1 MGKTT
6 VNGKEYWA
14 CGIAQKWK
22 WRQRATALAL
32 VLSVATCD
40 TSIEL
45 PVDASFLRVTESLT
59 KAEVRVV
66 KTIAIDRVAEAAAV
80 SERVEGFK
88 ECQGELVGRWRKQAK
103 SDKAK
108 KKDIPMVPIDWPIEV
123 AFRQMTQKWLHDRGL
138 DKMLEGQSVSFPSEE
153 APPSEV
159 GTASPILYYS
169 YKGSLVQPGQHW
181 EDAFHGTWFYTLWSI
196 LEAGFLLES
205 EDEEAGHE
213 FWHPGV
219 YFSSRPKTAWTYAR
233 PQMVFGD
240 GLYHRTMLKL
250 RYDPHRTR
258 KNRNKGG
265 HQVVTESS
273 AVSIEGVFFGIN
285 WPPVKGEERLDNWK
299 SVLEVL
305 PPGKRC
311 RKSSYVEWYQ
321 YLL

>member
-14 CGIAQKWK
+14 CGIAGNWK

-45 PVDASFLRVTESLT
+45 PEDASFLRVKESLT

-80 SERVEGFK
+80 SERVEGLK
-88 ECQGELVGRWRKQAK
+88 KCQGELVGRWRKQAK

-123 AFRQMTQKWLHDRGL
+123 AFRQMAQKWLHDRGL
-138 DKMLEGQSVSFPSEE
+138 DKMLEGQSVSYPSEE
-153 APPSEV
+153 ATPSEV

-169 YKGSLVQPGQHW
+169 YKGSLVQAGQHW
-181 EDAFHGTWFYTLWSI
+181 EDAFHGTWFYSLWSI

-205 EDEEAGHE
+205 EDDGVY
-213 FWHPGV
+213 PGV
-219 YFSSRPKTAWTYAR
+219 YCSPLPKTAWGYAR

-299 SVLEVL
+299 SV
-305 PPGKRC
+305 C
-311 RKSSYVEWYQ
+311 RLAKDVARVRMSSGINTSCNR
-321 YLL
+321 

>member
-14 CGIAQKWK
+14 CGIAQNGK

-45 PVDASFLRVTESLT
+45 PVDASFLRESLT

-80 SERVEGFK
+80 SERVEGLK
-88 ECQGELVGRWRKQAK
+88 KCQGELVGRWRKQAQ
-103 SDKAK
+103 SDKEK
-108 KKDIPMVPIDWPIEV
+108 KKVITMVPIDWPIEV

-153 APPSEV
+153 ATPNEV

-169 YKGSLVQPGQHW
+169 YKGSLVQAGQHW
-181 EDAFHGTWFYTLWSI
+181 EDAFHGTWFYSLWSI

-205 EDEEAGHE
+205 EDDGVY
-213 FWHPGV
+213 PGV
-219 YFSSRPKTAWTYAR
+219 YCSPLPKTAWGYAR

-240 GLYHRTMLKL
+240 GLYHRAMLKL

-258 KNRNKGG
+258 KNTNKGG

-285 WPPVKGEERLDNWK
+285 WPPSKGEERLDNWK